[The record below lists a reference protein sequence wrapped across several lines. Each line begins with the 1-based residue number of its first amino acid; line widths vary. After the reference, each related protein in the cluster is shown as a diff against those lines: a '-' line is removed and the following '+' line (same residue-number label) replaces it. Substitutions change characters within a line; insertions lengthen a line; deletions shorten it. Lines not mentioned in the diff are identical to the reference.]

1 MSRNYYEVLGVA
13 QDAGPDVIKKAYR
26 KLARKYH
33 PDVNHEADAEE
44 RFKEVNEAY
53 EVLSDREKR
62 SIYDRYGEEGLQGM
76 GGVNFGGM
84 RDPFDIFAEVFGDL
98 GGFGG
103 FGGRGRQGPRRGND
117 IRTRLTISFEEAVF
131 GTDEEV
137 EIRRQE
143 SCPVCNGSGAEPG
156 TSPETCPECGGSGQ
170 TRQVQRTILGSF
182 VNITTCQRCEGQ
194 GTIVKS
200 PCHRCHGSGRIYQQR
215 TISVSVPPGVADG
228 MTIRLSGQGEPGE
241 RNGPSGN
248 LYITLNVRDHEYFKR
263 RNNDVMLELKINVA
277 QAALGDV
284 IQVPT
289 LDGEREITIPAGT
302 QSGAIFRLRDLGVPV
317 LRGNG
322 RGDQLIVVQVAI
334 PDELDEEQRDL
345 FKQLAD
351 TLGTEVIV
359 QEKQGFVDRLRE
371 ALGI

>member
-1 MSRNYYEVLGVA
+1 MSRNYYEVLGVS
-13 QDAGPDVIKKAYR
+13 QDASADVIKKAYR
-26 KLARKYH
+26 KMARKYH
-33 PDVNHEADAEE
+33 PDVNHESDAEE

-53 EVLSDREKR
+53 EVLSDSEKR

-76 GGVNFGGM
+76 GGFDFGGM

-131 GTDEEV
+131 GVDKEV
-137 EIRRQE
+137 EIRSQE
-143 SCPVCNGSGAEPG
+143 TCPVCDGSGAEPG

-194 GTIVKS
+194 GTVVKS
-200 PCHRCHGSGRIYQQR
+200 PCHRCHGAGRIYQER
-215 TISVSVPPGVADG
+215 KISVSVPAGVADG

-241 RNGPSGN
+241 RNGPRGN
-248 LYITLNVRDHEYFKR
+248 LYITLNVKSHEFFKR

-277 QAALGDV
+277 QAALGDA
-284 IQVPT
+284 IKVPT

-302 QSGAIFRLRDLGVPV
+302 QSGAIFRLRGMGVPV
-317 LRGNG
+317 LRGSG

-334 PDELDEEQRDL
+334 PDSLSDEQRDL

-351 TLGTEVIV
+351 TLGTEVVV

>member
-1 MSRNYYEVLGVA
+1 MSRNYYDVLGVS
-13 QDAGPDVIKKAYR
+13 QDASPDAIKKAYR
-26 KLARKYH
+26 KMARKYH
-33 PDVNHEADAEE
+33 PDVNHEPDAEE

-53 EVLSDREKR
+53 EVLSDNEKR
-62 SIYDRYGEEGLQGM
+62 SVYDRYGEEGLKGM
-76 GGVNFGGM
+76 GGFDFGGM

-103 FGGRGRQGPRRGND
+103 FGRRGRQGPRRGND

-131 GTDEEV
+131 GAEKEV

-143 SCPVCNGSGAEPG
+143 TCPVCNGSGAEPG
-156 TSPETCPECGGSGQ
+156 TAPETCPECGGSGQ

-194 GTIVKS
+194 GTVVKS
-200 PCHRCHGSGRIYQQR
+200 PCHRCHGAGRIYQQR
-215 TISVSVPPGVADG
+215 KISVSVPAGVADG

-241 RNGPSGN
+241 RNGPRGN
-248 LYITLNVRDHEYFKR
+248 LYITLNVKDHEYFKR
-263 RNNDVMLELKINVA
+263 RNNDVLLELKINVA

-284 IQVPT
+284 INVPT

-302 QSGAIFRLRDLGVPV
+302 QSGAIFRLRGLGVPV
-317 LRGNG
+317 LRGSG

-334 PDELDEEQRDL
+334 PDSLSEKQRDL
-345 FKQLAD
+345 FTELAD
-351 TLGTEVIV
+351 TLGTEVLV
-359 QEKQGFVDRLRE
+359 QEKQGFVDRLRD

>member
-33 PDVNHEADAEE
+33 PDVNHESDAEE

-103 FGGRGRQGPRRGND
+103 LGGRGRQGPRRGND

-143 SCPVCNGSGAEPG
+143 PCPVCNGSGAEPG

-200 PCHRCHGSGRIYQQR
+200 PCHRCHGSGRVYQQR
-215 TISVSVPPGVADG
+215 KISVSVPPGVADG

-248 LYITLNVRDHEYFKR
+248 LYITLNVRNHEYFKR

-289 LDGEREITIPAGT
+289 LEGEREITIPAGT
-302 QSGAIFRLRDLGVPV
+302 QSGAIFRLRGLGVPV

-334 PDELDEEQRDL
+334 PDELDEEQQDL
-345 FKQLAD
+345 FQQLAE
-351 TLGTEVIV
+351 TLGTEVII

>member
-1 MSRNYYEVLGVA
+1 MSRNYYEVLGVSQEA
-13 QDAGPDVIKKAYR
+13 SADTIKKAYR
-26 KLARKYH
+26 KMARKYH
-33 PDVNHEADAEE
+33 PDVNHESDAEE

-62 SIYDRYGEEGLQGM
+62 SVYDRYGEEGLQGM
-76 GGVNFGGM
+76 GGFDFGGM
-84 RDPFDIFAEVFGDL
+84 RDPFDIFAEVFGDM

-103 FGGRGRQGPRRGND
+103 FGRRGRQGPRRGND

-131 GTDEEV
+131 GTEEEV

-143 SCPVCNGSGAEPG
+143 TCPVCDGSGAEPG

-200 PCHRCHGSGRIYQQR
+200 PCHRCHGSGRVYQQR
-215 TISVSVPPGVADG
+215 TIEVSVPPGVDDG

-248 LYITLNVRDHEYFKR
+248 LYITLNVKDHDFFKR
-263 RNNDVMLELKINVA
+263 RNHDVMLELKINVA

-289 LDGEREITIPAGT
+289 LDGDREITIPAGT
-302 QSGAIFRLRDLGVPV
+302 QSGAIFRLRGLGVPV
-317 LRGNG
+317 LRGSG

-334 PDELDEEQRDL
+334 PDELDEEQADL
-345 FKQLAD
+345 FKQLAE
-351 TLGTEVIV
+351 TLGTEVVV

>member
-33 PDVNHEADAEE
+33 PDVNHESDAEE

-143 SCPVCNGSGAEPG
+143 PCPVCNGSGAEPG

-200 PCHRCHGSGRIYQQR
+200 PCHRCHGSGRVYQQR
-215 TISVSVPPGVADG
+215 KISVSVPPGVADG

-248 LYITLNVRDHEYFKR
+248 LYITLNVRNHEYFKR

-289 LDGEREITIPAGT
+289 LEGEREITIPAGT
-302 QSGAIFRLRDLGVPV
+302 QSGAIFRLRGLGVPV

-334 PDELDEEQRDL
+334 PDELDEEQQDL
-345 FKQLAD
+345 FQQLAE
-351 TLGTEVIV
+351 TLGTEVII